1 MIVTRDGAEGFALRA
16 FAAARGAKK
25 EKGLVFHA
33 RPAYTANGTAPASTV
48 IPTEIQ
54 ATSWSYRSPLQ
65 RNLRLRCAPLKMTTS
80 SPRRDLRSPVA
91 LGDRNARSRQPEQR
105 SCNRDQARRFFP

>member
-1 MIVTRDGAEGFALRA
+1 MIVTRERAESFTLRA

-33 RPAYTANGTAPASTV
+33 KPAYTAKGTVPTSTV

-54 ATSWSYRSPLQ
+54 RTPWSYRSLLQ
-65 RNLRLRCAPLKMTTS
+65 RNLRLRCARLKMTKS
-80 SPRRDLRSPVA
+80 SPRRDPHSPGA
-91 LGDRNARSRQPEQR
+91 LGDRSARS
-105 SCNRDQARRFFP
+105 